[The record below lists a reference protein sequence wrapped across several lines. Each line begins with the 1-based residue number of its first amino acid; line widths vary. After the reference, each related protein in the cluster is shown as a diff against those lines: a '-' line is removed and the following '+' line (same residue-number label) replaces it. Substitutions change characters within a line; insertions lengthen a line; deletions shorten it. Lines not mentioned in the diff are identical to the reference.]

1 MLHNQNEHE
10 WTWPGSIKPLR
21 VVSVSMSSSIF
32 IQWVIYFFPRS
43 GLVWTKRACD
53 GESKLALILL
63 LLFLLIFVT
72 CLIYHSHVG
81 SSLPR
86 VIVRIKEIN
95 GLRRCIWSMLWQSDH
110 PFSLCSRTN
119 ILVPVCHFVCRL
131 LGLQCWSTSFVAA
144 TLHFLIVLHFLT
156 YLPHFPLSCCPLTVT
171 VGLPYPTGLV
181 SQWDT
186 CYTIRVS

>member
-1 MLHNQNEHE
+1 M
-10 WTWPGSIKPLR
+10 
-21 VVSVSMSSSIF
+21 
-32 IQWVIYFFPRS
+32 
-43 GLVWTKRACD
+43 WTKRACD

-156 YLPHFPLSCCPLTVT
+156 YLPHFPLSCCPIDSNCGVALPNRAGFSVGYLLYHQSILVT
-171 VGLPYPTGLV
+171 LVKGSTHSLLPLHTLPPLLSFSVHRFIAGCSSLPLAL
-181 SQWDT
+181 
-186 CYTIRVS
+186 IIF